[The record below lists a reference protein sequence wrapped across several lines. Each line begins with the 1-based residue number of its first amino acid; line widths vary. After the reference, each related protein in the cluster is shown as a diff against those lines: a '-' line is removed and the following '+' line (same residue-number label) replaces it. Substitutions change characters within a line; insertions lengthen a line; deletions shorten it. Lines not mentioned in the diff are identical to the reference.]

1 MLPVENNFN
10 KNGLPHVYITL
21 FRCLWVPG
29 GGLEPFRR
37 ALRSGGW
44 LPLKKNTCTVF
55 FFGPPVMLP
64 NLIQQK
70 WRTAAEGENCM
81 KYVNSYL
88 MNCTMN
94 IFEAL
99 SREINLNCYGV

>member
-1 MLPVENNFN
+1 ML
-10 KNGLPHVYITL
+10 
-21 FRCLWVPG
+21 
-29 GGLEPFRR
+29 
-37 ALRSGGW
+37 S
-44 LPLKKNTCTVF
+44 
-55 FFGPPVMLP
+55 

-81 KYVNSYL
+81 KYVDSYL

-94 IFEAL
+94 IFGAL

>member
-1 MLPVENNFN
+1 MPLRLLLLNCGIPKNML
-10 KNGLPHVYITL
+10 
-21 FRCLWVPG
+21 
-29 GGLEPFRR
+29 
-37 ALRSGGW
+37 S
-44 LPLKKNTCTVF
+44 
-55 FFGPPVMLP
+55 

-70 WRTAAEGENCM
+70 RRDAAEGENCI

>member
-1 MLPVENNFN
+1 ML
-10 KNGLPHVYITL
+10 
-21 FRCLWVPG
+21 
-29 GGLEPFRR
+29 
-37 ALRSGGW
+37 S
-44 LPLKKNTCTVF
+44 
-55 FFGPPVMLP
+55 

-99 SREINLNCYGV
+99 SREINLDMKCAMNMFEALSREINLNCHGV

>member
-1 MLPVENNFN
+1 MS
-10 KNGLPHVYITL
+10 
-21 FRCLWVPG
+21 
-29 GGLEPFRR
+29 
-37 ALRSGGW
+37 LRLLLLNYGIPQNILS
-44 LPLKKNTCTVF
+44 
-55 FFGPPVMLP
+55 

-70 WRTAAEGENCM
+70 WHNAAEGENCI

-99 SREINLNCYGV
+99 SREIN